1 MSAYQNFN
9 GEKEKKKKKKK
20 RIIIITCGAT
30 ELSRFKQ
37 TVLSGPIITAEVLG
51 LIFSD
56 GPSLI

>member
-9 GEKEKKKKKKK
+9 GEKEKKKKKK
-20 RIIIITCGAT
+20 RIIILTCGAT

-51 LIFSD
+51 LIFSG